1 MATAPDKS
9 VLREVDALYGLP
21 LEDFTAER
29 NALARS
35 LRERGER
42 AAAQEVGKL
51 PKPTRVAWMVNQLAR
66 ARPREL
72 AAYLKAGDKLAK
84 LHGKP
89 LQKRGAATELRKA
102 AEEERTALAPLLEA
116 ARGFATKQGRFP
128 TEGAVEGVRET
139 LHGALVDESARPLLE
154 QGRLTVEIPP
164 PGLGF
169 LATVAGASL
178 PRAPS
183 RSATKAEDARREKE
197 LREAQRAEKQARA
210 ALEEAKRLVTT
221 RARER
226 DKAVKV
232 LSEAE
237 RALERRERELIRA
250 KGRLEDARGVRSG

>member
-1 MATAPDKS
+1 MAAS
-9 VLREVDALYGLP
+9 RESHVGEVDALYGLA
-21 LEDFTAER
+21 LEDFTAAR

-35 LRERGER
+35 LRERGDR
-42 AAAQEVGKL
+42 AAAQEIGKL

-72 AAYLKAGDKLAK
+72 AAYLKAGDKLAA

-102 AEEERTALAPLLEA
+102 AEVERTALAPLLEA

-128 TEGAVEGVRET
+128 TEGAIEGVRET
-139 LHGALVDESARPLLE
+139 LQGALLDESARPLLE

-169 LATVAGASL
+169 LAAAPAPSL
-178 PRAPS
+178 PRSPS
-183 RSATKAEDARREKE
+183 RAATKAADARREKE
-197 LREAQRAEKQARA
+197 LRDAQRAEKQARQA
-210 ALEEAKRLVTT
+210 HDEAKRLVNT

-226 DKAVKV
+226 DKAAKA
-232 LSEAE
+232 LNEAQ

-250 KGRLEDARGVRSG
+250 KGRLDDARSVRTR

>member
-1 MATAPDKS
+1 MAAGKAARD
-9 VLREVDALYGLP
+9 EVDALYGLP
-21 LEDFTAER
+21 LEDFTAAR

-35 LRERGER
+35 LRERGDR
-42 AAAQEVGKL
+42 TSAQDVGKL

-84 LHGKP
+84 LHGRP
-89 LQKRGAATELRKA
+89 LNQRGAATELRKA
-102 AEEERTALAPLLEA
+102 AEAERVAIAPLLEA

-128 TEGAVEGVRET
+128 SEGAVEGVRET
-139 LHGALVDESARPLLE
+139 LQGALVDESARPLLE

-169 LATVAGASL
+169 GAPMPSA
-178 PRAPS
+178 PPASRRAPS
-183 RSATKAEDARREKE
+183 RAATRAQDARREKE
-197 LREAQRAEKQARA
+197 LREAQRAEKQARD
-210 ALEEAKRLVTT
+210 ALEEAKRNVTT

-226 DKAVKV
+226 DRAVRAV
-232 LSEAE
+232 SEAE

-250 KGRLEDARGVRSG
+250 KGRLEDARGVRSR